1 MNLYRSLGISL
12 LGTLLIELLIALL
25 CKKRG
30 RTLVV
35 VMLANLL
42 TNPPLVLIWQLG
54 GRPFWV
60 LLPLEGAA
68 VFLEGFCYLHCCRQ
82 IRAPYCFS
90 LCCNAISF
98 GIGLF
103 MNGGSL

>member
-1 MNLYRSLGISL
+1 MNLYRSLGVSL
-12 LGTLLIELLIALL
+12 LGTLLIELL
-25 CKKRG
+25 
-30 RTLVV
+30 
-35 VMLANLL
+35 
-42 TNPPLVLIWQLG
+42 TNPPIVFIFQLC